1 MNVDTR
7 YRYTRRGREPKSGT
21 EMWLC
26 NFKLIYISLIFY
38 LFNCIKT
45 KENNGIV
52 WDHDHQQT
60 HCNISKFLI
69 STKKLRTTHSL
80 LLYIYNSVRY
90 KFTRTNNICDKLL
103 EYNLQNRI
111 SKVIVNVSMQS
122 NKTFSDI

>member
-1 MNVDTR
+1 MSILVTDIQ
-7 YRYTRRGREPKSGT
+7 GVGEPKSGT

-69 STKKLRTTHSL
+69 STQNYALRTH
-80 LLYIYNSVRY
+80 YYFIFIIRY
-90 KFTRTNNICDKLL
+90 DI
-103 EYNLQNRI
+103 NLQEQIIYAI
-111 SKVIVNVSMQS
+111 S
-122 NKTFSDI
+122 F